1 MIQVETSENV
11 TAIKTV
17 QHALRSNF
25 ESETSEYINKG
36 YVMLSAGFSENSVKG
51 KSCWWAIMV
60 KEPMEVKFG
69 GSYTLEET

>member
-1 MIQVETSENV
+1 MIQMETSENV

-36 YVMLSAGFSENSVKG
+36 YIMLSAGFSENSVKG
-51 KSCWWAIMV
+51 SCWWAIMV
-60 KEPMEVKFG
+60 REPMEVKFS
-69 GSYTLEET
+69 GSYTLAET